1 MPETVNNIY
10 QSSLEWLPRITWI
23 RVNMGFMR
31 SEIAELKK
39 EPTEETAGIAKV
51 LGLFDDAL
59 IEFAKQEMLL
69 FEEARTSER
78 THLPWAISELR
89 RPLFAMSTAFDECR
103 HSLIAEVESLR
114 ITHEGSST
122 LALCHCCGAEIF
134 KSHQEVCE
142 AILRLIQVID
152 SNLN

>member
-10 QSSLEWLPRITWI
+10 QSSLEWLPSITWI

-31 SEIAELKK
+31 SEIEELKK

-59 IEFAKQEMLL
+59 TEFAKQEMLL
-69 FEEARTSER
+69 FVEARTSER
-78 THLPWAISELR
+78 SPLPWALSELHH
-89 RPLFAMSTAFDECR
+89 PLFAMSTAFDECR
-103 HSLIAEVESLR
+103 KAFIAEVERLR
-114 ITHEGSST
+114 ITLEGSST
-122 LALCHCCGAEIF
+122 LALCHCCGAEIY

-142 AILRLIQVID
+142 AVSRLIQVID
-152 SNLN
+152 ANLN